1 MSERKKIIAGAALV
15 VTAVGLGVGLQDQN
29 NREHLQDDPTKTLTP
44 TDTETATLSPIPTMD
59 STKIIEDAITRYQTE
74 NAPSQTPTLV
84 PSSTATE
91 TPIPTATLLDSDQIR
106 TELLGKNR
114 IGAWDAG
121 ESLPNQDEVDKRKF
135 TSWVEKINKYKE
147 LGVIKRYD
155 IRTHDE
161 LMTFV
166 GLTQAWKYSSFTE
179 ARNAVDAAPRYT
191 WMVTDTNGAFPKA
204 YQMEDVLR
212 NQARDILK
220 ARGKEPT
227 TKEVDTFYRKIQQS
241 LFGISGK
248 GKQTQLTTRNT
259 FTGST
264 KDIED
269 NDQERRIQP
278 ENVICS
284 SYIPGIEIGQEYIA
298 TVKGNKTLFLSNKAK
313 MLVLVDAGFS
323 PVEFDLPNWHTG
335 IVAIPGTDYFAS
347 FAVNDLSSQPK
358 NELFGLPPFAENPVS
373 SGWGSNVREGCGSSI
388 LPTATPTPRP
398 FIPQPGKPE
407 QPTQPS
413 KTKFPTDV
421 PTQPPFT
428 KIPPTESFPT
438 DIPTQPAPTDIPAS

>member
-1 MSERKKIIAGAALV
+1 MSERRKITWAAVLATTFALSGCYQDSGQGINASSTPTKII
-15 VTAVGLGVGLQDQN
+15 
-29 NREHLQDDPTKTLTP
+29 TP
-44 TDTETATLSPIPTMD
+44 TATPTATPIVESTLD
-59 STKIIEDAITRYQTE
+59 STKVIGTIEAAWE
-74 NAPSQTPTLV
+74 AKHNLSQTPTLV
-84 PSSTATE
+84 PLSPAVTE
-91 TPIPTATLLDSDQIR
+91 TPILLDSDQIR

-121 ESLPNQDEVDKRKF
+121 ESLPNQDEVDKEKF

-166 GLTQAWKYSSFTE
+166 GMTQAWKYSSSKE
-179 ARNAVDAAPRYT
+179 ARSAVDAAPRYA
-191 WMVTDTNGAFPKA
+191 WMVTDTSGAFPKA
-204 YQMEDVLR
+204 YQMEDVLH

-220 ARGKEPT
+220 AREGKEPT
-227 TKEVDTFYRKIQQS
+227 DKEVEAFYRKIQQS

-248 GKQTQLTTRNT
+248 GEKTELTTRNT
-259 FTGST
+259 FTGPT
-264 KDIED
+264 KNIKD
-269 NDQERRIQP
+269 NDQERRTQP

-284 SYIPGIEIGQEYIA
+284 SYVPGIEVGEEYIA

-313 MLVLVDAGFS
+313 MLVLVDTGLS
-323 PVEFDLPNWHTG
+323 PVQFDLPNWHTG
-335 IVAIPGTDYFAS
+335 IVPIPGTDYVAS

-358 NELFGLPPFAENPVS
+358 NELFGLPPFAEDPVF
-373 SGWGSNVREGCGSSI
+373 SGWGSNVREGCGPNI

-398 FIPQPGKPE
+398 FVPNKQPGKPE
-407 QPTQPS
+407 QPTQPPS
-413 KTKFPTDV
+413 NTKLPPTDV

-428 KIPPTESFPT
+428 KVPPTNQPFPT
-438 DIPTQPAPTDIPAS
+438 DIPTQPAKIR